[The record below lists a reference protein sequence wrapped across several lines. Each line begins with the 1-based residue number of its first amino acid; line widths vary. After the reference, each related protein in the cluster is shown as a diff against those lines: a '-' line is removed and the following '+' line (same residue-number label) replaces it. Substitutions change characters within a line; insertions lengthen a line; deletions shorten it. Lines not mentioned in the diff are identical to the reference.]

1 MKIIAYV
8 RVSTDKQVEEGMS
21 LAAQSEQ
28 IKKYAALYDLE
39 IIDTVIDDGYSAS
52 NLDRPGL
59 KRAFGMLD
67 AGIASGVII
76 TKLDRL
82 TRSVFD
88 LGYLLKNYMDKYR
101 FMSVYDKFDTDTA
114 SGRMILSIL
123 TTVSQWEREVIS
135 ERTKAVLQHKKAN
148 GERCGNIPFG
158 YKLADDSVHLE
169 KDLKEQRVIDFIKI
183 QRSTGKSLI
192 EISESL
198 TSEELYSR
206 YDKPFNLSQI
216 SKIARM

>member
-1 MKIIAYV
+1 MENKMKMIAYV
-8 RVSTDKQVEEGMS
+8 RVSTEKQAEEGMS
-21 LAAQSEQ
+21 LATQSEQ
-28 IKKYAALYDLE
+28 IAKYAALYDLE
-39 IIDTVIDDGYSAS
+39 IIDTIVDDGYSAS
-52 NLDRPGL
+52 SLNRPGL
-59 KRAFGMLD
+59 NRVFAMLES
-67 AGIASGVII
+67 GVTEGVII

-88 LGYLLKNYMDKYR
+88 LGYLLKNYMEKYR
-101 FMSVYDKFDTDTA
+101 FTSVYDKFDTDTA

-148 GERCGNIPFG
+148 GERTGNIPFG
-158 YKLADDSVHLE
+158 MRIGPGEAR
-169 KDLKEQRVIDFIKI
+169 LKSDPREQEIIDFIKI

-206 YDKPFNLSQI
+206 YDK
-216 SKIARM
+216 